1 MSRRHVFVSQVIE
14 DLDRQLARAQALLS
28 SVDDELLRRHPPRGG
43 WSMIEC
49 LQHIV
54 LTNQAILT
62 AMAAKA
68 PRRDAAGDLDTHV
81 APNRVTRLFLWV
93 LEPPVRWLRVKS
105 LPAVVPDY
113 VPDARQV
120 LADLEATHRQL
131 TRLMRSLSSAEV
143 NTIRFPDLFNP
154 RFSHSLG
161 VGMLIIAAHERRHL
175 WQAEQARAALTG
187 GGAS

>member
-1 MSRRHVFVSQVIE
+1 MSRRHVSVSQVIE
-14 DLDRQLARAQALLS
+14 DLDRQLARAQALVS
-28 SVDDELLRRHPPRGG
+28 SVDDQLLHRQPPRGG
-43 WSMIEC
+43 WSMLQC

-62 AMAAKA
+62 AMVATA
-68 PRRDAAGDLDTHV
+68 PPRNAAGELDTHV
-81 APNRVTRLFLWV
+81 AQNGVARFFLWV

-105 LPAVVPDY
+105 LPAVVPEY

-120 LADLEATHRQL
+120 LADLEATHRQV
-131 TRLMRSLSSAEV
+131 TQLMRSLSSAEV

-175 WQAEQARAALTG
+175 WQAEQARAALTA
-187 GGAS
+187 GAS